1 MKFINLSKKINST
14 TNKGK
19 LISKLKILILFTP
32 FIIYSIKDEIAY
44 LPSNIKELIIVGT
57 GNDFSMNIF
66 LRLTLFILPLLSIA
80 IFEIYNTKGQFF
92 TRLQNIFLFKL
103 RFEDIWYYFLYFF
116 RLKVPFVFTL
126 LTLGTI
132 QINSEF
138 GNFIGNLYKSLK
150 IFPVVNNEFI
160 GILTLITAIF
170 FTELIEYWT
179 HRIQHENPCLWD
191 LHECHHSAR
200 NMVVINNYRVTPLE
214 SIVTSLIFLP
224 IITFTGILILEC
236 LSKGYF
242 IVFFIWILHNTI
254 GLLSVYLGHN
264 SSLRIIYPKPISY
277 LLMSPSLHLLHHS
290 DNPEHFDCNYNMRYS
305 IFDRFFGT
313 YLDEVI

>member
-1 MKFINLSKKINST
+1 MNFIYLSKKINSIT
-14 TNKGK
+14 KQK
-19 LISKLKILILFTP
+19 ELISKLKILFLFTP
-32 FIIYSIKDEIAY
+32 FFIYSIKDEITY
-44 LPSNIKELIIVGT
+44 LPSNIKELFTNGL
-57 GNDFSMNIF
+57 GNDFTTNIF
-66 LRLTLFILPLLSIA
+66 LRFALFILPLLSIA
-80 IFEIYNTKGQFF
+80 IFEIYTNKGKLDA
-92 TRLQNIFLFKL
+92 RLKNIFLFKL

-132 QINSEF
+132 RINSEF
-138 GNFIGNLYKSLK
+138 GTFIDNLYRSFK
-150 IFPVVNNEFI
+150 IFPVINNEFI

-179 HRIQHENPCLWD
+179 HRIQHENPFLWD

-214 SIVTSLIFLP
+214 SIVTSLFFLP

-242 IVFFIWILHNTI
+242 IVFVIWILHNTI
-254 GLLSVYLGHN
+254 GLISVYLGHN
-264 SSLRIIYPKPISY
+264 SSFNIIQ
-277 LLMSPSLHLLHHS
+277 
-290 DNPEHFDCNYNMRYS
+290 NPFHIY
-305 IFDRFFGT
+305 
-313 YLDEVI
+313 